1 MIISNKKVNK
11 KVLVIDLDG
20 TLYRI
25 NTFHFFIKYLLNFS
39 LKKLHVKLLYTLL
52 KAIFLRLLKIVNH
65 SKMKFLIL
73 KAIKGYDEIDMEG
86 FVSSLKEYRNQL
98 QILED
103 DTFGVKILATAAPDC
118 YAKIIA
124 LNEGFDV
131 CLATNTPVAN
141 YQHDFENVRNVKKQG
156 VVHYLNSIEVNHLD
170 TMVTDHYDDLPLMKI
185 SKQVVLV
192 NPSKETKDI
201 LKKNQIFF
209 NIV

>member
-1 MIISNKKVNK
+1 MIISNKKVNN

-25 NTFHFFIKYLLNFS
+25 NTFHFFIRYLLNFS
-39 LKKLHVKLLYTLL
+39 LKKLHLKLLSTLL
-52 KAIFLRLLKIVNH
+52 KTIFLRLLKIVNH

-86 FVSSLKEYRNQL
+86 FVFSLKEYRNQL
-98 QILED
+98 QIIED
-103 DTFGVKILATAAPDC
+103 ATFGVKILATAAPDC

-131 CLATNTPVAN
+131 CLATNTPVGN
-141 YQHDFENVRNVKKQG
+141 YRNDFENVRNVKKQG

-201 LKKNQIFF
+201 LKRNQIFF

>member
-73 KAIKGYDEIDMEG
+73 KAIKEYDEIDMEG

-103 DTFGVKILATAAPDC
+103 DTFGIKILATAAPDC

-124 LNEGFDV
+124 LNERFDV

-141 YQHDFENVRNVKKQG
+141 YQHDF
-156 VVHYLNSIEVNHLD
+156 
-170 TMVTDHYDDLPLMKI
+170 
-185 SKQVVLV
+185 
-192 NPSKETKDI
+192 
-201 LKKNQIFF
+201 
-209 NIV
+209 

>member
-25 NTFHFFIKYLLNFS
+25 NTFHFFIRYLLNFS
-39 LKKLHVKLLYTLL
+39 LKKLHLKLLSTLL
-52 KAIFLRLLKIVNH
+52 KTIFLRLLKIVNH

-86 FVSSLKEYRNQL
+86 FVFSLKEYRNQL
-98 QILED
+98 QIIED
-103 DTFGVKILATAAPDC
+103 ATFGIKILATAAPDC

-131 CLATNTPVAN
+131 CLATNTPVGN
-141 YQHDFENVRNVKKQG
+141 YRNDFENVRNVKKQG

-201 LKKNQIFF
+201 LKRNQIFF